1 MLSSLEALLY
11 IGDLLQVRCKYF
23 IRRLKVNSNARN
35 IVKLHLRT
43 PGLRYTLTGYL
54 AFAFQ
59 TTLICS
65 AIDSTWCFQHTE
77 IILD

>member
-23 IRRLKVNSNARN
+23 ISRLKVNSNARN

-43 PGLRYTLTGYL
+43 PELQYTLTGY
-54 AFAFQ
+54 FIWC
-59 TTLICS
+59 TLRLPS
-65 AIDSTWCFQHTE
+65 K
-77 IILD
+77 LP